1 MGNNWTVRLDLV
13 NDLDCIFCKIVSKE
27 IPAKILVE
35 TESCIGFL
43 DAFPLAK
50 GHALII
56 PKNHYEKIQDLPVDV
71 NNEIFST
78 VHRLISKIDSLTGA
92 TLVAVH
98 NGKDSGQEIPH
109 VHVHLIPRS
118 KDDSAGAVH
127 SMFTKTPELS
137 EYDIDNLCTKLR
149 IN

>member
-1 MGNNWTVRLDLV
+1 MTM
-13 NDLDCIFCKIVSKE
+13 DCIFCKIVSKE
-27 IPAKILVE
+27 IPTKILVE

-50 GHALII
+50 GHALVI
-56 PKNHYEKIQDLPVDV
+56 PKKHYEKLQDLPTNINTEV
-71 NNEIFST
+71 FST
-78 VHRLISKIDSLTGA
+78 VHSLISKVDTLTGA

-98 NGKDSGQEIPH
+98 NGKESGQEIPH
-109 VHVHLIPRS
+109 VHIHLIPRS

-127 SMFTKTPELS
+127 SMFSKKPDLS
-137 EYDIDNLCTKLR
+137 ESEIEELCSKLR

>member
-1 MGNNWTVRLDLV
+1 M
-13 NDLDCIFCKIVSKE
+13 DCIFCKIASKE

-35 TESCIGFL
+35 TKSCIGFL

-50 GHALII
+50 GHALVI
-56 PKNHYEKIQDLPVDV
+56 PKNHYEKLQDLPTDINTEV
-71 NNEIFST
+71 FST
-78 VHRLISKIDSLTGA
+78 VHSLISKVDSLTGA
-92 TLVAVH
+92 TLMAVH

-118 KDDSAGAVH
+118 SEDSAAAVH
-127 SMFTKTPELS
+127 SMFSQKLELS
-137 EYDIDNLCTKLR
+137 ESEIDELCSRLR

>member
-1 MGNNWTVRLDLV
+1 MELS
-13 NDLDCIFCKIVSKE
+13 DCIFCKIVSKE
-27 IPAKILVE
+27 IPTKILVE

-50 GHALII
+50 GHALVI
-56 PKNHYEKIQDLPVDV
+56 PKRHYEKLQDLPINV
-71 NNEIFST
+71 NTEVFST
-78 VHRLISKIDSLTGA
+78 VHSLISKVDSLTGA

-98 NGKDSGQEIPH
+98 NGKQSGQEIPH

-127 SMFTKTPELS
+127 SMFSKKPDLS
-137 EYDIDNLCTKLR
+137 ESEIEELCDKLR

>member
-1 MGNNWTVRLDLV
+1 MNNLECV
-13 NDLDCIFCKIVSKE
+13 FCKIVSKE

-35 TESCIGFL
+35 TETCIGFL

-56 PKNHYEKIQDLPVDV
+56 PKNHYEKIQDLPADV

-78 VHRLISKIDSLTGA
+78 VHTLISKVDSLTGA

-127 SMFTKTPELS
+127 SMFSKTLELS
-137 EYDIDNLCTKLR
+137 ESEIDELCTKLR

>member
-1 MGNNWTVRLDLV
+1 MELF
-13 NDLDCIFCKIVSKE
+13 DCIFCKIVSKE
-27 IPAKILVE
+27 IPTKILVE

-50 GHALII
+50 GHALVI
-56 PKNHYEKIQDLPVDV
+56 PKRHYEKLQDLPINV
-71 NNEIFST
+71 NTEVFST
-78 VHRLISKIDSLTGA
+78 VHSLISKVDSLTGA

-98 NGKDSGQEIPH
+98 NGKQSGQEIPH

-118 KDDSAGAVH
+118 NDDSAGAVH
-127 SMFTKTPELS
+127 SMFSKKPDLS
-137 EYDIDNLCTKLR
+137 ESEIEELCSKLR

>member
-1 MGNNWTVRLDLV
+1 M

-56 PKNHYEKIQDLPVDV
+56 PKTHYEKIQDLPVHV

>member
-1 MGNNWTVRLDLV
+1 MSM
-13 NDLDCIFCKIVSKE
+13 DCIFCKIASKE
-27 IPAKILVE
+27 IPTKILVE

-50 GHALII
+50 GHVLII
-56 PKNHYEKIQDLPVDV
+56 PKKHYEKLQDLPTNINTEV
-71 NNEIFST
+71 FST
-78 VHRLISKIDSLTGA
+78 VHSLISKVDTLTGA

-98 NGKDSGQEIPH
+98 NGKESGQEIPH
-109 VHVHLIPRS
+109 VHIHLIPRS

-127 SMFTKTPELS
+127 SMFSEKPNLS
-137 EYDIDNLCTKLR
+137 ESDIEELCSKLR

>member
-1 MGNNWTVRLDLV
+1 MNM
-13 NDLDCIFCKIVSKE
+13 DCIFCKIASKE
-27 IPAKILVE
+27 IPTKILVE

-50 GHALII
+50 GHALVI
-56 PKNHYEKIQDLPVDV
+56 PKKHYEKLQDLPTDINTEV
-71 NNEIFST
+71 FST
-78 VHRLISKIDSLTGA
+78 VHNLISKVDTLTGA

-98 NGKDSGQEIPH
+98 NGKESGQEIPH

-127 SMFTKTPELS
+127 SMFSEKPNLS
-137 EYDIDNLCTKLR
+137 ESDIEELCSKLR
-149 IN
+149 IS

>member
-1 MGNNWTVRLDLV
+1 MVKLLPQINGG
-13 NDLDCIFCKIVSKE
+13 CIFCKIASKE

-43 DAFPLAK
+43 DAFPLAR
-50 GHALII
+50 GHALVI
-56 PKNHYEKIQDLPVDV
+56 PKNHYEKLQDLPTDINTEV
-71 NNEIFST
+71 FSM
-78 VHRLISKIDSLTGA
+78 VHSLISRVDSLTGA
-92 TLVAVH
+92 TLMAVH

-118 KDDSAGAVH
+118 SEDSAAAVH
-127 SMFTKTPELS
+127 SMFSQKLELS
-137 EYDIDNLCTKLR
+137 ESEIDELYSKLR

>member
-1 MGNNWTVRLDLV
+1 MMN
-13 NDLDCIFCKIVSKE
+13 CIFCKIASKE

-50 GHALII
+50 GHALVI
-56 PKNHYEKIQDLPVDV
+56 PKNHYEKLQDLPTDV
-71 NNEIFST
+71 NTEMFST
-78 VHRLISKIDSLTGA
+78 VHSLISKIDTLTGA
-92 TLVAVH
+92 TLVAIH
-98 NGKDSGQEIPH
+98 NGRESGQQIPH

-118 KDDSAGAVH
+118 SDDSAGAVH
-127 SMFTKTPELS
+127 SMFSQKPELS
-137 EYDIDNLCTKLR
+137 ESEIDELYSKLR

>member
-1 MGNNWTVRLDLV
+1 MNNLE
-13 NDLDCIFCKIVSKE
+13 CIFCKIASKE

-35 TESCIGFL
+35 TESCVGFL

-50 GHALII
+50 GHVLII
-56 PKNHYEKIQDLPVDV
+56 PKNHYEKIQDLPADV

-78 VHRLISKIDSLTGA
+78 VQKLISRVDSLTGA
-92 TLVAVH
+92 TLVAIH

-127 SMFTKTPELS
+127 SMFSKTSELS
-137 EYDIDNLCTKLR
+137 ESEIDELCTKLR
-149 IN
+149 IS

>member
-1 MGNNWTVRLDLV
+1 V
-13 NDLDCIFCKIVSKE
+13 NDLECIFCKIASKE
-27 IPAKILVE
+27 IPAKILIE
-35 TESCIGFL
+35 TELCVGFL

-56 PKNHYEKIQDLPVDV
+56 PKNHYEKIQDLPADV

-78 VHRLISKIDSLTGA
+78 VHKLISRVDSLTGA
-92 TLVAVH
+92 TLVAIH

-127 SMFTKTPELS
+127 SMFSKTSELS
-137 EYDIDNLCTKLR
+137 ESEIDELCTKLR
-149 IN
+149 IS

>member
-1 MGNNWTVRLDLV
+1 M
-13 NDLDCIFCKIVSKE
+13 DCIFCRIVSKE
-27 IPAKILVE
+27 IPTKILIE

-50 GHALII
+50 GHAIVI
-56 PKNHYEKIQDLPVDV
+56 PKKHYEKLQDLPTDINTGV
-71 NNEIFST
+71 FSA
-78 VHRLISKIDSLTGA
+78 VHSLISKVDSLTGA

-109 VHVHLIPRS
+109 VHVHLIPRT

-127 SMFTKTPELS
+127 SMFSQKPELS
-137 EYDIDNLCTKLR
+137 ESDIDELCSKLR

>member
-1 MGNNWTVRLDLV
+1 M
-13 NDLDCIFCKIVSKE
+13 DCIFCRIVSKE
-27 IPAKILVE
+27 IPTKILIE

-50 GHALII
+50 GHAIVI
-56 PKNHYEKIQDLPVDV
+56 PKKHYEKLQDLPTDTNTGV
-71 NNEIFST
+71 FSA
-78 VHRLISKIDSLTGA
+78 VHSLISKVDSLTGA
-92 TLVAVH
+92 TLVAVQ

-109 VHVHLIPRS
+109 VHLHLIPRT

-127 SMFTKTPELS
+127 SMFSQKPKLSDSEMDELCS
-137 EYDIDNLCTKLR
+137 KLR

>member
-1 MGNNWTVRLDLV
+1 MELS
-13 NDLDCIFCKIVSKE
+13 DCIFCKIVSKE
-27 IPAKILVE
+27 IPTKILVE

-50 GHALII
+50 GHALVI
-56 PKNHYEKIQDLPVDV
+56 PKRHYEKLQDLPININTEV
-71 NNEIFST
+71 FST
-78 VHRLISKIDSLTGA
+78 VHSLISKVDSLTGA

-98 NGKDSGQEIPH
+98 NGKQSGQEIPH

-118 KDDSAGAVH
+118 NDDSAGAVH
-127 SMFTKTPELS
+127 SMFSKKPDLS
-137 EYDIDNLCTKLR
+137 ESEIEELCDKLR

>member
-1 MGNNWTVRLDLV
+1 M
-13 NDLDCIFCKIVSKE
+13 DCIFCKIASKE
-27 IPAKILVE
+27 ITTKILVE

-50 GHALII
+50 GHALVI
-56 PKNHYEKIQDLPVDV
+56 PKNHYEKIQDLPTDI
-71 NNEIFST
+71 NTDMFST
-78 VHRLISKIDSLTGA
+78 VHSLISKVDSLTGA

-98 NGKDSGQEIPH
+98 NGKQSGQEIPH

-127 SMFTKTPELS
+127 SMFSEKLDLS
-137 EYDIDNLCTKLR
+137 ESEIEELCSKLR

>member
-1 MGNNWTVRLDLV
+1 MELS
-13 NDLDCIFCKIVSKE
+13 DCIFCKIVSKE
-27 IPAKILVE
+27 IPTKILVE

-50 GHALII
+50 GHALVI
-56 PKNHYEKIQDLPVDV
+56 PKRHYEKLQDLPINV
-71 NNEIFST
+71 NTEVFST
-78 VHRLISKIDSLTGA
+78 VHSLISKVDSLTGA

-98 NGKDSGQEIPH
+98 NGKQSGQEIPH

-118 KDDSAGAVH
+118 EDDSAGAVH
-127 SMFTKTPELS
+127 SMFSKKPDLS
-137 EYDIDNLCTKLR
+137 ESEIEELCDKLR

>member
-1 MGNNWTVRLDLV
+1 MELS
-13 NDLDCIFCKIVSKE
+13 DCIFCKIASKE
-27 IPAKILVE
+27 IPTKILVE

-50 GHALII
+50 GHALVI
-56 PKNHYEKIQDLPVDV
+56 PKRHYEKLQDLPININIEV
-71 NNEIFST
+71 FST
-78 VHRLISKIDSLTGA
+78 VHSLISKVDSLTGA

-98 NGKDSGQEIPH
+98 NGKQSGQEIPH

-118 KDDSAGAVH
+118 EDDSAGAVH
-127 SMFTKTPELS
+127 SMFSKKPDLS
-137 EYDIDNLCTKLR
+137 ESEIEELCSKLR

>member
-1 MGNNWTVRLDLV
+1 M
-13 NDLDCIFCKIVSKE
+13 DCIFCKIVSKE
-27 IPAKILVE
+27 IPTKILVE

-50 GHALII
+50 GHALVI
-56 PKNHYEKIQDLPVDV
+56 PKKHYEKLQDLPTNINTEV
-71 NNEIFST
+71 FST
-78 VHRLISKIDSLTGA
+78 VHSLISKVDTLTGA

-98 NGKDSGQEIPH
+98 NGKESGQEIPH

-127 SMFTKTPELS
+127 SMFSEKPNLS
-137 EYDIDNLCTKLR
+137 ESDIEELCSKLR